1 MSSSTGGGNSGY
13 AANVLK
19 EMYGGNLP
27 RAAKQLLADHAK
39 SRSTSAPAKP
49 SRWLGATGEV
59 VKQRKSVDLRVP
71 RVGRGGGLAGLM
83 RPPPM
88 PSSGKKPLAHILAE
102 TENYKRQDEQLAI
115 GRDYSV
121 EKQRHQDK
129 CAYGFGSA
137 LPTTH
142 APAGY
147 VPPAPPRRRVT
158 FHSLPASREGS
169 PRAGHGSSGLTDEQ
183 SRMAEEIVQSVRQ
196 RQMELDAVEESL
208 ARYTDQAEKSS
219 QSSDRRKYVMKE
231 MANVSRRRLEL
242 KNAMHRDVQDLEKLI
257 DLAPGDE

>member
-1 MSSSTGGGNSGY
+1 MSSSAGGSNSGY

-49 SRWLGATGEV
+49 SRWLGSTGEV
-59 VKQRKSVDLRVP
+59 PRQRKSVDLRVP
-71 RVGRGGGLAGLM
+71 RVGRGGGLAGAA

-88 PSSGKKPLAHILAE
+88 PSSGKKPLAHILAQ
-102 TENYKRQDEQLAI
+102 TENYKRQDEQLAL

-147 VPPAPPRRRVT
+147 VPPPVRRRVT

-183 SRMAEEIVQSVRQ
+183 TRMAEEIVQSVRQ
-196 RQMELDAVEESL
+196 RQIELDSVEQSL
-208 ARYTDQAEKSS
+208 EQYTGQADQSS
-219 QSSDRRKYVMKE
+219 QSADRRRSIMKE
-231 MANVSRRRLEL
+231 MANVSKRRLEL
-242 KNAMHRDVQDLEKLI
+242 KNAMQRDVQDLEKLI
-257 DLAPGDE
+257 DLAPGDG

>member
-39 SRSTSAPAKP
+39 SRSTSAPAKA
-49 SRWLGATGEV
+49 SRWLGSTGEV
-59 VKQRKSVDLRVP
+59 PKQRKSVDLRVP
-71 RVGRGGGLAGLM
+71 RMGRDRGLAGAT

-88 PSSGKKPLAHILAE
+88 PSSGKKSLAHIVAD
-102 TENYKRQDEQLAI
+102 TENYKRQDEQPAI
-115 GRDYSV
+115 GRDYSI

-129 CAYGFGSA
+129 CAFGFGSA
-137 LPTTH
+137 LPNTH

-169 PRAGHGSSGLTDEQ
+169 PRAGNSSCGLTDEQ
-183 SRMAEEIVQSVRQ
+183 TRMAEEIVKSVRQ
-196 RQMELDAVEESL
+196 RQMELDSVEESL
-208 ARYTDQAEKSS
+208 ALYTDQADKSS
-219 QSSDRRKYVMKE
+219 QSADRRKSVMKG
-231 MANVSRRRLEL
+231 MASVSKRRLEL
-242 KNAMHRDVQDLEKLI
+242 KNAMHRDVQDLEKLM